1 MRCAIRTA
9 FTVMVFAGLPAIQ
22 AQTPL
27 SIEDAVSQALLN
39 RPELRAASER
49 LIASKHLQTQAK
61 LLPNPRFYFQTE
73 DLRASNF
80 DFAKDSE
87 TYAYASELIETSG
100 RRRARTGVA
109 AQEVQRN
116 RVNADRLTAQVA
128 TRVRHAYWSAQ
139 SAQLLLRLY
148 TEDAGYYRQIIAYHE
163 ARFREGKLAEI
174 DILRLKLEGE
184 RVRSAA
190 AGMELTAGRALL
202 NLADEIG
209 SAALDWKLT
218 ESFEELE
225 QPKPIPP
232 NTDPVSRRPEGEE
245 AHAAIEVARANVAL
259 QRSMGRPDVEVLAGY
274 KANLGQNTAIAGM
287 QFTLPLFDRNQ
298 GGIAAAQANTRAAEE
313 DYAAVHRQ
321 LSSELKLAERD
332 YAFQRDEYEKTFKP
346 LHEQAIAISD
356 ITRSAYRE
364 GGVDLIRLLDA
375 ERLRVEAEVSWVNAL
390 ESYHQSV
397 VTLEYAEG
405 VQP

>member
-39 RPELRAASER
+39 RPELRTASER

-100 RRRARTGVA
+100 RRRARTSVA

-116 RVNADRLTAQVA
+116 RFNADRLTAQVA

-163 ARFREGKLAEI
+163 ARFREGKLVRVLPSEPRFRPSSSSFSCSTPFAGFVILDEQP
-174 DILRLKLEGE
+174 LRLQEVPCWYLRKPY
-184 RVRSAA
+184 
-190 AGMELTAGRALL
+190 
-202 NLADEIG
+202 
-209 SAALDWKLT
+209 
-218 ESFEELE
+218 EE
-225 QPKPIPP
+225 
-232 NTDPVSRRPEGEE
+232 
-245 AHAAIEVARANVAL
+245 
-259 QRSMGRPDVEVLAGY
+259 SMG
-274 KANLGQNTAIAGM
+274 
-287 QFTLPLFDRNQ
+287 
-298 GGIAAAQANTRAAEE
+298 
-313 DYAAVHRQ
+313 
-321 LSSELKLAERD
+321 
-332 YAFQRDEYEKTFKP
+332 
-346 LHEQAIAISD
+346 
-356 ITRSAYRE
+356 
-364 GGVDLIRLLDA
+364 
-375 ERLRVEAEVSWVNAL
+375 
-390 ESYHQSV
+390 
-397 VTLEYAEG
+397 
-405 VQP
+405 